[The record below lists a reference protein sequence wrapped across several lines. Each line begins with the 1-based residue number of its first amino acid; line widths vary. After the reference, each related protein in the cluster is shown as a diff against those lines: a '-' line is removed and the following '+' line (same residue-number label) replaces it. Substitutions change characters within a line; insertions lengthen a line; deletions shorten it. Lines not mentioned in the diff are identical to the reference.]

1 MGSDVC
7 NNDSSPCTKNTTTTT
22 ATTESLDISIVSDNA
37 LRPSD
42 DLLDYL
48 RMELNPDSERTIL
61 ASQHSTATADSSLLF
76 CDDEEELSIGG
87 DCETDGY
94 GYDSFY
100 YDSVTTLGVIPSPM
114 TTPTGLKPVRSPDE
128 GTAVVPSCCSSRW
141 NEISSTFEGNATDHQ
156 PVPIRP
162 LPARSPL
169 FAGSELRKKQMVR
182 QSNTNDFVLTTPT
195 TSNTSSKRA
204 LGTKAFTSS
213 GNSCGSSI
221 NKHHHNLVK
230 RSPPWNKWSHVV
242 LPSDIR
248 KCPHVT
254 HSTISNKDS
263 SSQSGHCSEII
274 VDRHTEDDEVGRKQT
289 HTTQSKDELYSIL
302 ERSLSIAN
310 NSTTKTSNAS

>member
-7 NNDSSPCTKNTTTTT
+7 NNDSSPCTKSTTTN

-76 CDDEEELSIGG
+76 CDDEEELSISG

-128 GTAVVPSCCSSRW
+128 GTAVVPSCGSSRW

-169 FAGSELRKKQMVR
+169 FAGSELRKKQMAR

-195 TSNTSSKRA
+195 TSNTSSSSKRA

-213 GNSCGSSI
+213 GNGCGSSI
-221 NKHHHNLVK
+221 NTHHHNLVK
-230 RSPPWNKWSHVV
+230 RSPPWNKWSPIA
-242 LPSDIR
+242 LASDI
-248 KCPHVT
+248 KECPHET
-254 HSTISNKDS
+254 LGNS
-263 SSQSGHCSEII
+263 
-274 VDRHTEDDEVGRKQT
+274 
-289 HTTQSKDELYSIL
+289 
-302 ERSLSIAN
+302 SIADQFDVYG
-310 NSTTKTSNAS
+310 ARFCCCC